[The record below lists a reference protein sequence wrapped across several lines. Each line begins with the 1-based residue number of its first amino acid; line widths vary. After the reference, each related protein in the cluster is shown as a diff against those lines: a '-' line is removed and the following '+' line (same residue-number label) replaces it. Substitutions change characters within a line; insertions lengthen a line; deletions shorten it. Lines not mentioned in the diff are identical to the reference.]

1 MTTFNFDP
9 AHSVVEFS
17 IKHLMISN
25 VKGKFKDFDV
35 NLEGDINDLKSLKGT
50 AVIKADSIDTNV
62 ADRDGHLRSGD
73 FFDSENYPDVTFE
86 ITSVDEKSVT
96 GNLTIKD
103 VTEEET
109 FDASYE
115 GSSKNPLNGAT
126 TAGFIVNGTINR
138 EKYGMSFNQ
147 KLETGG
153 VMVGKDVKF
162 QTSLEFALE
171 D

>member
-35 NLEGDINDLKSLKGT
+35 NLEGDINNLSSLKGT
-50 AVIKADSIDTNV
+50 AVIKTESVDTNV
-62 ADRDGHLRSGD
+62 ADRDGHLRTGD
-73 FFDSENYPDVTFE
+73 FFDTENYPDIKFE

-103 VTEEET
+103 VTQEET

-115 GSSKNPLNGAT
+115 GTSKNPLNGAQ

-138 EKYGMSFNQ
+138 EKYGMTFNQ

>member
-17 IKHLMISN
+17 VKHLMISN

-73 FFDSENYPDVTFE
+73 FFDSENYPDVKFE

-138 EKYGMSFNQ
+138 EKYSMSFNQ

-162 QTSLEFALE
+162 QASIEFALE

>member
-9 AHSVVEFS
+9 RHSVVEFS

-35 NLEGDINDLKSLKGT
+35 NLEGDINDLSSLKGT
-50 AVIKADSIDTNV
+50 AVIKAESVDTNV
-62 ADRDGHLRSGD
+62 ADRDGHLRTGD
-73 FFDSENYPDVTFE
+73 FFDTENYPDIKFE

-103 VTEEET
+103 VTQEET

-115 GSSKNPLNGAT
+115 GTSKNPLNGAQ

-138 EKYGMSFNQ
+138 EKYGMTFNQ

>member
-35 NLEGDINDLKSLKGT
+35 NLEGDINDLSSLKGT
-50 AVIKADSIDTNV
+50 AVIKAESVDTNV
-62 ADRDGHLRSGD
+62 ADRDGHLRTGD
-73 FFDSENYPDVTFE
+73 FFDTENYPDIKFE

-103 VTEEET
+103 VTQEET

-115 GSSKNPLNGAT
+115 GTSKNPLNGEQ

-138 EKYGMSFNQ
+138 EKYGMTFNQ

>member
-17 IKHLMISN
+17 VKHLMISN

-50 AVIKADSIDTNV
+50 AIIKTDSIDTNV

-73 FFDSENYPDVTFE
+73 FFDAENYPDVKFE

-103 VTEEET
+103 VTQEET

-126 TAGFIVNGTINR
+126 TAGFIINGTINR

-162 QTSLEFALE
+162 QASIEFALE

>member
-17 IKHLMISN
+17 VKHLMISN

-73 FFDSENYPDVTFE
+73 FFDSENYPDVKFE

-126 TAGFIVNGTINR
+126 TAGCIVNGTINR

-162 QTSLEFALE
+162 QASIEFALE

>member
-17 IKHLMISN
+17 VKHLMISN

-73 FFDSENYPDVTFE
+73 FFDSENYPDVKFE

-115 GSSKNPLNGAT
+115 GSSKNPLNCAT

-162 QTSLEFALE
+162 QASIEFALE